1 MRILSKIAKIYSILC
16 GIQPKLCDV
25 TKLCDVMQIS
35 SETMWFYDDLR
46 DFYEFK
52 WNYVVMLYLDFKKF
66 LGTYANLSGFKQIYA
81 EFIDFLLLSTK

>member
-1 MRILSKIAKIYSILC
+1 
-16 GIQPKLCDV
+16 
-25 TKLCDVMQIS
+25 MQIS

-66 LGTYANLSGFKQIYA
+66 LGTYANLNGFKQIYA